1 MNSRSMSASA
11 IAFLVA
17 LVSST
22 LLGAAAGNA
31 ASGDPF
37 FSDWETFGVE
47 QGLPS
52 DKVFAVLV
60 DGPRIWAGTEKGLAR
75 LEGGEI
81 RVFGKS
87 DGLPFAAITAL
98 ALDRQT
104 GDLWVG
110 TMGGLARVSGGRID
124 AYTQMDSGLVNDV
137 IYGVATG
144 EGKVWIATAAGL
156 SSYSPA
162 TDEWEIFDTT
172 NTLMHEPWCYA
183 VTTAGETVYVAVWG
197 GGIVERDAQ
206 GHFREHR
213 DPDHEM
219 EIDLFRDDGL
229 VHDVTSGVAAD
240 DGILWAATYFG
251 LSRYEGR
258 RWQSYNVEDSGLVS
272 DFINHVRARGQVVWI
287 ATDRGFS
294 RFDSEV
300 WHTWHSPGARAGYEF
315 RVHGAD
321 GTLRSREA
329 VKGPDSNMIFAI
341 DLDGEDLWLATAAG
355 LSHGIAR
362 RGRADGEAR

>member
-1 MNSRSMSASA
+1 MTVHSTLASA
-11 IAFLVA
+11 LSFLLAV
-17 LVSST
+17 VCST
-22 LLGAAAGNA
+22 LPGLAAENPLPE
-31 ASGDPF
+31 DPF
-37 FSDWETFGVE
+37 FSSWETFGVA

-75 LEGGEI
+75 LEGGKI
-81 RVFGKS
+81 RVFDKS
-87 DGLPFAAITAL
+87 DGLPFAAVTAL

-110 TMGGLARVSGGRID
+110 TMGGLARVSAGRID

-144 EGKVWIATAAGL
+144 GGKVWIATAAGL
-156 SSYSPA
+156 SSYSP
-162 TDEWEIFDTT
+162 TTHDWEIFDTT

-183 VTTAGETVYVAVWG
+183 VTTDDDTVYVAVWG
-197 GGIVERDAQ
+197 GGIVERDAN

-229 VHDVTSGVAAD
+229 VHDVT
-240 DGILWAATYFG
+240 AATYFG
-251 LSRYEGR
+251 LSRYENR
-258 RWQSYNVEDSGLVS
+258 RWQSYSVEDSGLVS
-272 DFINHVRARGQVVWI
+272 DFINHVRARGKVVWI

-300 WHTWHSPGARAGYEF
+300 WHTWHAPENGA
-315 RVHGAD
+315 GA
-321 GTLRSREA
+321 
-329 VKGPDSNMIFAI
+329 VQGPASNMIFAI

-355 LSHGIAR
+355 LSHAIAR
-362 RGRADGEAR
+362 RDPDGDEGEVP